1 VRVWLV
7 PEGTGELE
15 ALDAPDPILSDCR
28 PLDPSGTHLV
38 EAVIR
43 MEDGSNSKLME
54 QAMQEM
60 MAFKKQMEGSVG
72 LRVPDRLSLDTRVK
86 NG

>member
-1 VRVWLV
+1 
-7 PEGTGELE
+7 
-15 ALDAPDPILSDCR
+15 
-28 PLDPSGTHLV
+28 
-38 EAVIR
+38 